1 MDGMLSAPRLALIHK
16 GKLMQIT
23 ISLVAHDYECLLI
36 HALAESRFD
45 RVLRTAAISSHS
57 GPDAL
62 YQSYEVI
69 CDEAQAEELRAMA
82 RLHCPDILP
91 KIDAALKKALPNR
104 A

>member
-1 MDGMLSAPRLALIHK
+1 
-16 GKLMQIT
+16 MQIT
-23 ISLVAHDYECLLI
+23 ISLAAHDYECLLS
-36 HALAESRFD
+36 HVSAESRAD
-45 RVLRTAAISSHS
+45 HALRTAAISSHS

-69 CDEAQAEELRAMA
+69 CDEAQGDELRAMA
-82 RLHCPDILP
+82 RLHCPDVLP